1 MPKDQGQLAL
11 LETDLAQRLLAST
24 IYARLAYVWPDGT
37 PRVVPI
43 WFTWTGEEIVF
54 GSAVGAPKANALRAN
69 PSVAVTIDTEGF
81 PCDVLMLRGA
91 ADVTVTDD
99 VVPEY
104 AQAARRYLGEEA
116 AAQFLVPF
124 EGRPMVRMAVRPTW
138 VGTLDFQTRFP
149 SALEG

>member
-11 LETDLAQRLLAST
+11 LETDLAKRLLASAT
-24 IYARLAYVWPDGT
+24 YARLAYVWPDGT

-43 WFTWTGEEIVF
+43 WFTWTGDEIVF
-54 GSAVGAPKANALRAN
+54 ASGIGAPKAKALRAN
-69 PSVAVTIDTEGF
+69 PAVAVTIDTEGF

-91 ADVTVTDD
+91 AKITETDD

-104 AQAARRYLGEEA
+104 AQAAHRYLGDEA
-116 AAQFLVPF
+116 AAGFLAPLK
-124 EGRPMVRMAVRPTW
+124 GWPMVRIAVRPTW